1 MTTTTKTTKKPTTTK
16 RKTMNKFQKVI
27 AAALEETEVLAFE
40 TSYPRVLLDGAIT
53 QGMTKYL
60 VVSNKWEERGRGQLA
75 FVNKPMNI
83 IIYRIRRDTQFTFA
97 RVNLNK

>member
-1 MTTTTKTTKKPTTTK
+1 
-16 RKTMNKFQKVI
+16 MNAYQKVI
-27 AAALEETEVLAFE
+27 AAALEETDLLGYE
-40 TSYPRVLLDGAIT
+40 TSYPRILLDGAIT

-60 VVSNKWEERGRGQLA
+60 VTSPKWEERGRGQLA
-75 FVNKPMNI
+75 FVNKPLNI